1 MSVVKNALP
10 GGTPM
15 KSNNPLIQTLLQM
28 EKCVN
33 GAQQESGATKKEKHM
48 NQCVKIVLQVITR
61 KQKHQTMKPIVILV
75 SPGVT

>member
-1 MSVVKNALP
+1 LSVVNNALP
-10 GGTPM
+10 GGTPT

-48 NQCVKIVLQVITR
+48 NQCVKIVLQASIR
-61 KQKHQTMKPIVILV
+61 KQKHQTTKPTVINV
-75 SPGVT
+75 CPGVT